1 MGVCGGSAIGI
12 SRYYGVSRLGRFIM
26 CISHIFDKIPVY
38 TRDSVKMPGDDR
50 KKQSI
55 IDEWTDLLACR
66 MARNVRMVTGDDGD
80 VKFERIE
87 RRGGHNRQTIEM
99 LNDGGEVARVFT
111 SMEEAGEYFGLD
123 YRTVQYY
130 VDVRKPIIPGYTLRR
145 RETEM
150 EKKKRLKAAQKA
162 FKKRLKTI
170 KKKLKG
176 LKHGPKKKKD
186 NRPDASER
194 L

>member
-1 MGVCGGSAIGI
+1 
-12 SRYYGVSRLGRFIM
+12 M

-38 TRDSVKMPGDDR
+38 TRDSVKLPGDDR
-50 KKQSI
+50 KKQSV

-66 MARNVRMVTGDDGD
+66 MADKVRMVTDDNGD
-80 VKFERIE
+80 VEFERID

-99 LNDGGEVARVFT
+99 LNADGEVARVFT
-111 SMEEAGEYFGLD
+111 SMEEAGEYFGVNH
-123 YRTVQYY
+123 RTIQYY
-130 VDVRKPIIPGYTLRR
+130 VDGRKPVIPSYTLRR
-145 RETEM
+145 RETNM

-162 FKKRLKTI
+162 FNKRLKTI

-176 LKHGPKKKKD
+176 LKHGQKKKKD